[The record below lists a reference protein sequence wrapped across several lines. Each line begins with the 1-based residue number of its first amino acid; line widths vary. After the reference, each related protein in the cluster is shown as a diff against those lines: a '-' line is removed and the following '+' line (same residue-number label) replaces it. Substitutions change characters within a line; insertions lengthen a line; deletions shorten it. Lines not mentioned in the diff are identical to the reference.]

1 MHADTTID
9 NQEENNLKMTAI
21 VLSVSDAE
29 LKGDFF
35 IFFWSQLHVGMLT
48 QKYHKYAW
56 LQGFASTKA
65 LHFFSPNTASV

>member
-9 NQEENNLKMTAI
+9 NQEEYNLKMTAI

-35 IFFWSQLHVGMLT
+35 FFLVSVARRNVDTKVPQICL
-48 QKYHKYAW
+48 
-56 LQGFASTKA
+56 ASGICLYKSPT
-65 LHFFSPNTASV
+65 FFSPNTASV